1 MTEPAPQSD
10 ATPAAPGPKSRSWL
24 YEIPIFY
31 AALFAAQRALFP
43 DDPGLRGFNP
53 SPWWLGVLLF
63 SLRYGMPAGV
73 ASGAVSAALLTLGIR
88 SAGQTFRLEDADFYL
103 QPGLYLVAGA
113 ALGAVAD
120 RFAHRLAGLQRRIE
134 DLLGRIR
141 GLQNQIQAQQRALR
155 AIEQQVVSQMSSV
168 VTLYHGSR
176 ELGTLDRAS
185 LLPAILDFFTRA
197 LQAAKTG
204 LYIPGP
210 EGWTLMDSKGW
221 KENEYPREVR
231 RGEGLV
237 GRAGAER
244 RVVSLRDFL
253 AADLEMEMKEYGS
266 PSPRPEAIMAAPL
279 LSPKG
284 EVAAVFAVQAMPFL
298 RFNSASVNLLAL
310 LAEWGSESLAKC
322 LKVEDLQSRSLL
334 DEELGVHSSLYFG
347 QRLRQEFDRSRRY
360 ALPFSVAMVTIDE
373 SAVHPERASSLRRT
387 VARVLREAVRSI
399 DIVARAP
406 YEDVSFAVLLITAPK
421 EQALAIRER
430 VLETLAD
437 AGIPGAIKIAVGAY
451 SHQMTQV
458 EELVEQAW
466 SQLKN

>member
-1 MTEPAPQSD
+1 MTEPNP
-10 ATPAAPGPKSRSWL
+10 PAAPRSKIRSWS

-31 AALFAAQRALFP
+31 AALFAAQRVLFP
-43 DDPGLRGFNP
+43 DDPGFRGFNP
-53 SPWWLGVLLF
+53 SPLWLGILLF

-73 ASGAVSAALLTLGIR
+73 ASGAMSAALLIAGTR

-103 QPGLYLVAGA
+103 LPGLYLMVGG
-113 ALGAVAD
+113 ALGGVAD
-120 RFAHRLAGLQRRIE
+120 RFAHRLDALARRIE
-134 DLLGRIR
+134 ELLERIR
-141 GLQNQIQAQQRALR
+141 GLQNQISAQQRALR

-204 LYIPGP
+204 LYVPSP

-221 KENEYPREVR
+221 KENEYPRELR

-244 RVVSLRDFL
+244 KVVSLRDFL
-253 AADLEMEMKEYGS
+253 SAEILGDD
-266 PSPRPEAIMAAPL
+266 PQNPRPEAIMAAPL

-284 EVAAVFAVQAMPFL
+284 EVVAVFAVQAMPFL

-310 LAEWGSESLAKC
+310 LSEWGSESLAKC
-322 LKVEDLQSRSLL
+322 MKVEDLQSRSLL

-347 QRLRQEFDRSRRY
+347 QRLRQEFDRSRHY
-360 ALPFSVAMVTIDE
+360 ALPFSLILVSIDE
-373 SAVHPERASSLRRT
+373 GAVPPERSASLKRA
-387 VARVLREAVRSI
+387 VARVLREAVRGM

-406 YEDVSFAVLLITAPK
+406 YQDASFAVLLITAPK
-421 EQALAIRER
+421 EQALAVRER
-430 VLETLAD
+430 AMATFND
-437 AGIPGAIKIAVGAY
+437 AGIGGAVKISVGAY
-451 SHQMTQV
+451 NHEMKEV

-466 SQLKN
+466 AQLRN